1 MHKNIISLLL
11 LSIAAVATAGG
22 FYNPWEEIVRPSTG
36 QHQIFGGYNA
46 GCLQGASAPR
56 DTGNGFQY
64 IELSRNKFWGHV
76 STHRFIER
84 MGSVLRPQGMSLLV
98 ADVSMPRGGPF
109 TWDHASHQV
118 GLDMD
123 IEFLQ
128 DPRSLQRDLT
138 IDERERLPK
147 YYLADQD
154 ANAVIEKNWSE
165 KYVTMLRTFAQD
177 DAVHVMFVHPSIK
190 KKICENPANRQS
202 WLAKVQP
209 WWGHDE
215 HVHVRLKCP
224 ADSPNCKSKPDF
236 TEIGCDTQEFLWW
249 FSEEWRELYEARKK
263 WQRDNPNPEPEPLPS
278 LPTQCQSVLKDV
290 GTR

>member
-1 MHKNIISLLL
+1 MYKNIISLLL
-11 LSIAAVATAGG
+11 LSMAAVATAGG

-36 QHQIFGGYNA
+36 QQQIFGGYNA

-84 MGSVLRPQGMSLLV
+84 MGTVLRPEGMSLLV

-138 IDERERLPK
+138 IDERERLAK
-147 YYLADQD
+147 YYLADQE
-154 ANAVIEKNWSE
+154 ANAVIAKNWSE
-165 KYVTMLRTFAQD
+165 KYVTMLRTFAED
-177 DAVHVMFVHPSIK
+177 NDVHVMFVHPSIK
-190 KKICENPANRQS
+190 KKICENPKNRQS

-224 ADSPNCKSKPDF
+224 ADSPNCKAKTDF
-236 TEIGCDTQEFLWW
+236 TEIGCDTEEFLWW
-249 FSEEWRELYEARKK
+249 FSEDWRKVYEARKK
-263 WQRDNPNPEPEPLPS
+263 WQRDNPNPEPVPLPF
-278 LPTQCQSVLKDV
+278 LPTQCQSVLKDA
-290 GTR
+290 GSR